1 MNIETKIK
9 TAIARSISHT
19 EIVHVEVDELE
30 AAYLADGTPTSNRM
44 NIPQFIGYIK
54 QSRKYGSTY
63 VHVRFRNNF
72 SRFDVFPEAE
82 HGGRKVK
89 LSFCGYGR
97 SLQSGGHKY
106 KAHAYYRD
114 TGKPVPS
121 KKLNEIT

>member
-1 MNIETKIK
+1 MNV
-9 TAIARSISHT
+9 S
-19 EIVHVEVDELE
+19 
-30 AAYLADGTPTSNRM
+30 
-44 NIPQFIGYIK
+44 QFIGYIK

-63 VHVRFRNNF
+63 VHAQFRNNCF
-72 SRFDVFPEAE
+72 GFDVFPESE

-106 KAHAYYRD
+106 KAYAYYRD